1 MSFIVTEVDHPIV
14 KDALAHMRSVETP
27 NANFRAHL
35 DRLGIILLAEATKSL
50 PTRSTR
56 VTTPLA
62 ETTQDVLAE
71 VPLVVPILRAGLG
84 FVTSVHHV
92 LDDAD
97 LGFVGVT
104 RNETTFEPELYTDKL
119 PADIGHRPVIIV
131 DPMLAT
137 GGSLNHVIDL
147 IANRQVTGTITVV
160 CAIAAPEGIEA
171 VRSHVDDRWDIHI
184 VTGSIDSHLN
194 ENAYI
199 VPGLGDAG
207 DRLFGTLRNSSE
219 TY

>member
-1 MSFIVTEVDHPIV
+1 MSFTVTEVDHPIV
-14 KDALAHMRSVETP
+14 KDALAHMRSVDTS

-35 DRLGIILLAEATKSL
+35 NRLGIILLAEATKAL
-50 PTRSTR
+50 PSQTTE

-62 ETTQDVLAE
+62 QTSQHVLAE

-84 FVTSVHHV
+84 FVTSVHQV

-119 PADIGHRPVIIV
+119 PADIGNRPVIIV

-147 IANRQVTGTITVV
+147 IANRQITGTITVV

-171 VRSHVDDRWDIHI
+171 VRSYVNDRWDIHI

-207 DRLFGTLRNSSE
+207 DRLFGTPRNSSTSE
-219 TY
+219 

>member
-1 MSFIVTEVDHPIV
+1 MTVTVTEVDHPIV
-14 KDALAHMRSVETP
+14 NDALARMRSVETS

-35 DRLGIILLAEATKSL
+35 NRLGIILLAEATKDL
-50 PTRSTR
+50 PTRSQKI
-56 VTTPLA
+56 TTPLT
-62 ETTQDVLAE
+62 ETQQQVLAE

-119 PADIGHRPVIIV
+119 PADIGDRPVIIV

-147 IANRQVTGTITVV
+147 IANRQVTGAITVV

-171 VRSHVDDRWDIHI
+171 VRAHVNDRWNVHI
-184 VTGSIDSHLN
+184 VTGAIDSHLN
-194 ENAYI
+194 EQAYI

-207 DRLFGTLRNSSE
+207 DRLFGEPHN
-219 TY
+219 

>member
-1 MSFIVTEVDHPIV
+1 MSFTVTEVDHPIV
-14 KDALAHMRSVETP
+14 KDALAHMRSVDTS

-35 DRLGIILLAEATKSL
+35 NRLGIILLAEATKSL
-50 PTRSTR
+50 PTQTTE

-62 ETTQDVLAE
+62 QTSQHVLAE

-84 FVTSVHHV
+84 FVTSVHQV

-119 PADIGHRPVIIV
+119 PADIGNRPVIIV

-147 IANRQVTGTITVV
+147 IANRQITGTITVV

-171 VRSHVDDRWDIHI
+171 VRSYVNDRWDIHI

-207 DRLFGTLRNSSE
+207 DRLFGTPRNSSTSE
-219 TY
+219 

>member
-1 MSFIVTEVDHPIV
+1 MSFTVTEVDHPIV
-14 KDALAHMRSVETP
+14 KDALAHMRSVDTS

-35 DRLGIILLAEATKSL
+35 NRLGIILLAEATKSL
-50 PTRSTR
+50 PTQTTE

-62 ETTQDVLAE
+62 QTSQNVLAE

-84 FVTSVHHV
+84 FVTSVHQV

-119 PADIGHRPVIIV
+119 PADIGNRPVIIV

-147 IANRQVTGTITVV
+147 IANRQITGTITVV

-171 VRSHVDDRWDIHI
+171 VRSYVNDRWDIHI

-207 DRLFGTLRNSSE
+207 DRLFGTPRNSSTSE
-219 TY
+219 

>member
-1 MSFIVTEVDHPIV
+1 MSFTVTEVDHPIV
-14 KDALAHMRSVETP
+14 KDALAHMRSVDTS

-35 DRLGIILLAEATKSL
+35 NRLGIILLAEATKSL
-50 PTRSTR
+50 PSQTTE

-62 ETTQDVLAE
+62 QTSQHVLAE

-84 FVTSVHHV
+84 FVTSVHQV

-119 PADIGHRPVIIV
+119 PADIGNRPVIIV

-147 IANRQVTGTITVV
+147 IANRQITGTITVV

-171 VRSHVDDRWDIHI
+171 VRSYVNDRWDIHI

-207 DRLFGTLRNSSE
+207 DRLFGTPRNSSTSE
-219 TY
+219 

>member
-1 MSFIVTEVDHPIV
+1 MTVTVTEVDHPIV
-14 KDALAHMRSVETP
+14 NDALARMRSVETS

-35 DRLGIILLAEATKSL
+35 NRLGIILLAEATKDL
-50 PTRSTR
+50 PTRSQKI
-56 VTTPLA
+56 TTPLT
-62 ETTQDVLAE
+62 ETRQQVLAE

-119 PADIGHRPVIIV
+119 PADIGDRPVIIV

-160 CAIAAPEGIEA
+160 CAIAAPEGIGASPHQRPLECPH
-171 VRSHVDDRWDIHI
+171 RDGR
-184 VTGSIDSHLN
+184 
-194 ENAYI
+194 Y
-199 VPGLGDAG
+199 
-207 DRLFGTLRNSSE
+207 
-219 TY
+219 